1 MFKKPYEKNNVVIK
15 QTNSHTPIKK
25 HTSSLAVKSII
36 ILQEILLFSVVH
48 RGQIHN

>member
-1 MFKKPYEKNNVVIK
+1 MKKKVVIK
-15 QTNSHTPIKK
+15 QTNSHTPIKNK
-25 HTSSLAVKSII
+25 NTSSLAVKSII